1 MEKNLHQ
8 KEISVKIRKDEPIE
22 VCGLTLYPL
31 TMEHY
36 EEFMNMKN
44 VLSIRLSA
52 LPVQYMAYDYLNAIF
67 KMDTDHASSG
77 KDTHMTLLST
87 VLYLFELALRIAPE
101 QMEKSVNVS
110 LTKDHLIDQII
121 VMQNGKRV
129 CLKSNEFSKK
139 IRPVMARQNCVELPD
154 ESANLDLIEAGIQK
168 REFYAQNEPDIVFDV
183 EKMVSSVAY
192 LSHVREKEI
201 YQWTIREFEN
211 RKQAIDRDKRYTIYA
226 QAEMSGFVKFK
237 KGNPFPSWCFDKKQ
251 NQIGAMSMQE
261 VQKKFGNV
269 KQKT

>member
-1 MEKNLHQ
+1 ML
-8 KEISVKIRKDEPIE
+8 
-22 VCGLTLYPL
+22 
-31 TMEHY
+31 
-36 EEFMNMKN
+36 
-44 VLSIRLSA
+44 
-52 LPVQYMAYDYLNAIF
+52 
-67 KMDTDHASSG
+67 
-77 KDTHMTLLST
+77 
-87 VLYLFELALRIAPE
+87 
-101 QMEKSVNVS
+101 
-110 LTKDHLIDQII
+110 
-121 VMQNGKRV
+121 
-129 CLKSNEFSKK
+129 
-139 IRPVMARQNCVELPD
+139 
-154 ESANLDLIEAGIQK
+154 
-168 REFYAQNEPDIVFDV
+168 
-183 EKMVSSVAY
+183 SSVAY